1 MDGYIHSIESMGL
14 VDGPGIRTVVFLS
27 GCRLRCR
34 YCHNPDT
41 WKEKEGT
48 PTSPEALLKKLTRFS
63 TYYRASG
70 GGVTFSGGEPLMQPD
85 FLLEMLTLCKKN
97 GIHTCI
103 DSAGFFECGEEK
115 LLSVLEKTDL
125 ILYDI
130 KHENP
135 DAYRAITGQDIG
147 KTERFLTLAQQ
158 IKVPFIIR
166 HVVVPSLTDGEEHL
180 AALRRYIDGIE
191 GVLRVELLPYHRLGV
206 HKYDLLGIPYTLCS
220 TPVMDPERCG
230 ALQEKYFG
238 DIGKNAETR
247 S

>member
-1 MDGYIHSIESMGL
+1 M
-14 VDGPGIRTVVFLS
+14 
-27 GCRLRCR
+27 
-34 YCHNPDT
+34 
-41 WKEKEGT
+41 
-48 PTSPEALLKKLTRFS
+48 
-63 TYYRASG
+63 
-70 GGVTFSGGEPLMQPD
+70 TFSGGEPLMQPD

-238 DIGKNAETR
+238 DIGKNAEIR